1 MCQAIGQDVGQ
12 VACLDV
18 MISTHPARSYVQL
31 RGELDLTTAPGLEQ
45 RLDRLRRDGHRQ
57 IILDLSGLEFLSAA
71 GLTVLLRADQALRAL
86 GGRLVLTGPPRIV
99 RRVFAITGLDA
110 TSTIQPVARDW
121 VSLVDHVD
129 LGSAG

>member
-1 MCQAIGQDVGQ
+1 MCQAIGQDAGQ

-31 RGELDLTTAPGLEQ
+31 CGELDLTTAPGLEQ
-45 RLDRLRRDGHRQ
+45 RLGRLCRDGHRQ
-57 IILDLSGLEFLSAA
+57 IIPGPVRGGFSQHR
-71 GLTVLLRADQALRAL
+71 RADRVAARRPGPVRA
-86 GGRLVLTGPPRIV
+86 RWPARAHPTYRIV

-110 TSTIQPVARDW
+110 TLTIQPVARDW